1 MVEEVIGENRNMEIQ
16 SSCISFA
23 NLIKMRILF
32 IVFLFS
38 FSCNS
43 RQQRNHTLPGKT
55 FSKPNIVPGRPYKE
69 IKDSI
74 VINRKKFFIKYPSL
88 TALNKKAAIEEI
100 TNFWVSN
107 INNELF
113 NKWQHTPW
121 DYNGTTEQPGQGAIA
136 CGYFVT
142 TILRDMDCKINR
154 NKLAVCA
161 SSQMMKSVVPNQK
174 IKNLSYLSYPAFNDT
189 LSHLGKGVY
198 IIGLDFHTG
207 YIVNDGK
214 ENWFIH
220 SYYVKRVG
228 VIKEKV
234 LDSCSLRSSKT
245 RWLISLTNDKEF
257 LNRWL
262 KG

>member
-1 MVEEVIGENRNMEIQ
+1 
-16 SSCISFA
+16 
-23 NLIKMRILF
+23 MRILF
-32 IVFLFS
+32 IISLFII
-38 FSCNS
+38 SCNS
-43 RQQRNHTLPGKT
+43 PQRNHTLEGHT
-55 FSKPNIVPGRPYKE
+55 VSRHNTVPGRPYVE

-74 VINRKKFFIKYPSL
+74 VINRKNFSIKYASL
-88 TALNKKAAIEEI
+88 ATLNKKAALEEI
-100 TNFWVSN
+100 TNFWVNN
-107 INNELF
+107 ISNELF

-121 DYNGTTEQPGQGAIA
+121 DFNGTTEIPRQGTIA

-154 NKLAVCA
+154 SKLAVCA
-161 SSQMMKSVVPNQK
+161 SSQMMRSLVPNQK
-174 IKNLSYLSYPAFNDT
+174 IKNLSYVNYAAFNDSI
-189 LSHLGKGVY
+189 SHLGKGVY

-234 LDSCSLRSSKT
+234 LDSWSLRSSKT
-245 RWLISLTNDKEF
+245 RWLISLTNDTDF
-257 LNRWL
+257 LYRWL